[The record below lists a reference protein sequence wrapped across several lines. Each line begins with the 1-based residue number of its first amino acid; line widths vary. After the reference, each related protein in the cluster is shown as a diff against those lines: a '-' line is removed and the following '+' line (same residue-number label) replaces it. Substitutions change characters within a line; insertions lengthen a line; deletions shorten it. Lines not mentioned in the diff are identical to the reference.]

1 MKIPKDMLVLAEHIL
16 DTKAAK
22 FDATEFHDRYEEAI
36 VAMLNE
42 KKAGLPVT
50 KQRELPRII
59 AGTDLMVALRQSIEK
74 AKEAAPKPTP
84 ASKPA
89 VAPKAKKAVKRNPD
103 QREILLPIAGGGPA
117 KEVSEKQPAK
127 ASARKKAG

>member
-1 MKIPKDMLVLAEHIL
+1 MLVLAEHIL
-16 DTKAAK
+16 DSKAAK

-42 KKAGLPVT
+42 KRAGLPVT
-50 KQRELPRII
+50 KQRELPRIV
-59 AGTDLMVALRQSIEK
+59 AGTDLMAALRQSIEK

-89 VAPKAKKAVKRNPD
+89 VAPKGKKAVKKRNPD
-103 QREILLPIAGGGPA
+103 QREILLPIAGGGPT
-117 KEVSEKQPAK
+117 KEVAEKQPAK